1 MTTHRCCPGCGAEL
15 PAHGGTSCGC
25 VGPFTADHVDPMHI
39 RPYVDLPEPEARG
52 THSPDL
58 EPFARCG
65 TEETAELHAVL
76 PPEQPPGQGDGD
88 ARQLSAPPS
97 GRGRRSKKS
106 IKGARGASGAP
117 GARLVSEAP
126 GAPDRLDPREKAA
139 AGGRRRGS
147 TAALAAAGVA
157 AALGAGLLTTQSLTG
172 DKGSGDDRS
181 LSSDDRTFTDV
192 PSGGPTEEPSR
203 TEAGERGGKPAP
215 APSRTA
221 TGAARADRDGDE
233 HTSRDAV
240 PSAGSSS
247 APSRSGDSGESGRGG
262 ESGREG
268 GGDRDRDR
276 PRPPQRPEQPGGPT
290 LRAGDTGTEVVELQR
305 RLKQAGALPQEAP
318 EDGVYSRDVQQGVAR
333 YQAARQVRG
342 DDFGE
347 YGPNTRR
354 ALESHTAG

>member
-1 MTTHRCCPGCGAEL
+1 M
-15 PAHGGTSCGC
+15 
-25 VGPFTADHVDPMHI
+25 GPFTADHVDPMHI
-39 RPYVDLPEPEARG
+39 RPYVDLPEAELAG
-52 THSPDL
+52 VHSPDL

-76 PPEQPPGQGDGD
+76 PPEQPPAQEGGE
-88 ARQLSAPPS
+88 ARQSPAPRD
-97 GRGRRSKKS
+97 GGRRSKKS
-106 IKGARGASGAP
+106 RAGSRRASRAP
-117 GARLVSEAP
+117 GLPPASEVP
-126 GAPDRLDPREKAA
+126 GATARPVPREKAA
-139 AGGRRRGS
+139 AGGRRRGG

-172 DKGSGDDRS
+172 DKGTGDDRN
-181 LSSDDRTFTDV
+181 LSADDRTFTDV

-203 TEAGERGGKPAP
+203 PETGERGDKPAP

-221 TGAARADRDGDE
+221 TGTPRAARDGDE

-240 PSAGSSS
+240 PPAGSSS
-247 APSRSGDSGESGRGG
+247 APSRSGDSGER
-262 ESGREG
+262 GREG
-268 GGDRDRDR
+268 ERGRDGGRDGSRDRDRDR

-290 LRAGDTGTEVVELQR
+290 LRVGDTGTEVVELQR
-305 RLKQAGALPQEAP
+305 RLKQAGALPQDAP
-318 EDGVYSRDVQQGVAR
+318 EDGVYSRDVQRGVAR

-347 YGPNTRR
+347 YGPNTRW